1 MSHPLVVNVG
11 CGDYDVY
18 IGRPTVWGN
27 PYSIGRDGDRTEVI
41 EKYRKYLASRP
52 DIQEKARVELKGK
65 VLACH
70 CVPQNC
76 HGDLLAAVAN
86 DGLELS
92 LRGETDM
99 SLGLAWIGK
108 IIHIEPIPEADRI
121 ELATV
126 VVGSGG
132 KWMGI
137 VQKGQFHLFDT
148 CLVYLQDALVPHTPE
163 LAFMERYHWRVKMQ
177 RLRGVPS
184 ECLIMPQTV
193 PGEVGT
199 DVSEL
204 AGVTKYDKP
213 VPACLAGENSGN
225 FPSFIPK
232 TDEFNFQAVP
242 GMVDALRGKPFYATV
257 KADGTSCT
265 IYHKDGHIG
274 ACSRNWEKK
283 EGDTVYWQIVKRYK
297 LDEKLPAL
305 GGIAI
310 QGEVVGPGIQKNSL
324 GLKEV
329 DIRVFD
335 VWIIDERRYLIP
347 SEMITF
353 CDNMGLPRV
362 SRIFVGT
369 SQPFDMNDEALRV
382 YAEGTY
388 PESGKQR
395 EGVVIRSTD
404 YSTYRGERVSFKV
417 INLRYKD

>member
-18 IGRPTVWGN
+18 IGRPTIWGN
-27 PYSIGRDGDRTEVI
+27 PYRIGRDGDRTEVI

-70 CVPQNC
+70 CFPQPC
-76 HGDLLAAVAN
+76 HGEILAAVAN
-86 DGLELS
+86 DGLQPT
-92 LRGETDM
+92 LRGENDM

-137 VQKGQFHLFDT
+137 VQKGQFQLFDS

-163 LAFMERYHWRVKMQ
+163 LAFMEKYHWRIKMQ

-184 ECLIMPQTV
+184 ECLIMPQTI
-193 PGEVGT
+193 PGDVGT
-199 DVSEL
+199 DVTEL
-204 AGVTKYDKP
+204 AGVTKYEKP

-232 TDEFNFQAVP
+232 TDEVNFQAVP
-242 GMVDALRGKPFYATV
+242 GMVEALRGKPFYATV

-274 ACSRNWEKK
+274 CCSRNWEKK
-283 EGDTVYWQIVKRYK
+283 DNGGTVYWDIVHFYK
-297 LDEKLPAL
+297 LQDKLPAL
-305 GGIAI
+305 GNIAI
-310 QGEVVGPGIQKNSL
+310 QGEVVGPGIQKNPL
-324 GLKEV
+324 GLKDV

-335 VWIIDERRYLIP
+335 IWDIDGRYYYPPDVMRSKAIDL
-347 SEMITF
+347 
-353 CDNMGLPRV
+353 GL
-362 SRIFVGT
+362 
-369 SQPFDMNDEALRV
+369 QPVQLVEECGRDFDMNDEALRV

-395 EGVVIRSTD
+395 EGVVIRSVD
-404 YSTYRGERVSFKV
+404 NSTYKGERISFKV
-417 INLRYKD
+417 INLKYRD